1 MMRKYPPQADT
12 QETERAGRGDKQ
24 GQSLD
29 KTSTPVGPHKDS
41 SGYSAHP
48 LPPCQGQKKS
58 PFLNSERLTGMA
70 ISKRTRRQM
79 PRP

>member
-1 MMRKYPPQADT
+1 MRKYPLQADT
-12 QETERAGRGDKQ
+12 QEAERAGSGDKR
-24 GQSLD
+24 GQSPH
-29 KTSTPVGPHKDS
+29 KTSTWVGPHKDS

-58 PFLNSERLTGMA
+58 QFLNSERITGMA
-70 ISKRTRRQM
+70 ISKRTIHQM